1 MADERFLQRWSR
13 LKAAVPA
20 ATPTLSRAAHMQRVP
35 RHPSVPGTPEHAVMP
50 GAMLPEAVA
59 PDPGPVDARL
69 VEAASPTLADAALLD
84 AESDY
89 APFVARGVGA
99 SVRRLAMKK
108 LFADPH
114 FNLIDGLD
122 LYMADYNLPDPVSPA
137 MLAALTHARNVLP
150 HPDDSD
156 DPAGPV
162 DPTAPA
168 APASPADSVAPAQP
182 PSSTPG
188 VHAQPSAAPSTP
200 STPFTDEETLHEIT
214 RCDPQ

>member
-13 LKAAVPA
+13 LKAAPA
-20 ATPTLSRAAHMQRVP
+20 PVAPIPSRAAQVQRVP
-35 RHPSVPGTPEHAVMP
+35 EYHCVPGTQVHAVT
-50 GAMLPEAVA
+50 PEAGA
-59 PDPGPVDARL
+59 PDPGPVDVGL
-69 VEAASPTLADAALLD
+69 VGAAPPTLVDAALLTAD
-84 AESDY
+84 SDY
-89 APFVARGVGA
+89 APFVARGVDA

-156 DPAGPV
+156 DPAGHV
-162 DPTAPA
+162 DPTAPVDPA
-168 APASPADSVAPAQP
+168 APASPADPVAPAQP

-188 VHAQPSAAPSTP
+188 VHAQPFAAP

-214 RCDPQ
+214 RCEPQ